1 MILQSLVRCYDSLA
15 AQGKLERPGWSVVKV
30 QWGLY
35 LTADGQVESVEMLGT
50 ANEKG
55 KLIPR
60 TMFLPTPAKRT
71 SGHKAASFLCD
82 NAKYLLGIT
91 NEPYSGTGKDPL
103 KDAEICFRTS
113 AKKHHALLDGISC
126 PMAQAILRFFDT
138 WQPEQAMQF
147 PALSD
152 HFDELCKSSN
162 LVFCMTDA
170 FGVTTMSQDIP
181 EIQAVWDEAAN
192 SSTEDNITRGRCL
205 VTGELDTIARLHPAI
220 KGITGAQ
227 PSGALLVSFNNNS
240 FESYGREEAQG
251 LNAPIGN
258 RAAFAYGEA
267 LNYMLRV
274 KDYHSLLG
282 STTLVYWAET
292 AQSAYSDCF
301 AAMLGTNNDMTQNM
315 LDGIMKAIRLGQDI
329 QWKNVPLN
337 SSVPFYIL
345 GLTPNTSRLSV
356 RFFLQGTFGDFA
368 ANLARHQ
375 ERLNII
381 RPSYDT
387 RETLSAYAL
396 LKETTRNSDDDDAAK
411 NESAKKHMS
420 KRKSENDGEKKSLTF
435 SDILIRNL
443 LCAILNNTPYPV
455 ALLTQTELR
464 IHTEQKINRGKAAI
478 IKAWLLKNGSNP
490 QYKEVIDVQLNE
502 QTTYVPYVL
511 GRLFAVLEKVQQ
523 EAYES
528 AGRKINRTIRDH
540 YFGSAC
546 TTPGIIFHILID
558 RINRYYLPKISSE
571 GLRIVRD
578 RQITELMGM
587 IHESYPARLN
597 LQDQGIFQ
605 LGYYHQKQKFFTKK
619 EENSNV

>member
-345 GLTPNTSRLSV
+345 GLTPNASRLSV

-381 RPSYDT
+381 RPSFDQ
-387 RETLSAYAL
+387 RETLSAYSL
-396 LKETTRNSDDDDAAK
+396 LKETANSNSRDKLPPSHLVGD
-411 NESAKKHMS
+411 
-420 KRKSENDGEKKSLTF
+420 
-435 SDILIRNL
+435 L
-443 LCAILNNTPYPV
+443 LRAILGDTPYPV
-455 ALLTQTELR
+455 SLLTQTELR
-464 IHTEQKINRGKAAI
+464 IHAEHNVSRGKAAI
-478 IKAWLLKNGSNP
+478 LKAWLLKNGSNP

-502 QTTYVPYVL
+502 QTNYAPYVL
-511 GRLFAVLEKVQQ
+511 GRLFAVLESLQQ
-523 EAYES
+523 KA
-528 AGRKINRTIRDH
+528 N
-540 YFGSAC
+540 
-546 TTPGIIFHILID
+546 PGINATIMD
-558 RINRYYLPKISSE
+558 RYFNAACATPSIVFPTLLKLAQSHLKKLDTGYFIYYDK
-571 GLRIVRD
+571 
-578 RQITELMGM
+578 QMTELCGRLTD
-587 IHESYPARLN
+587 SYPARLN

>member
-282 STTLVYWAET
+282 SATLVYWAET

-301 AAMLGTNNDMTQNM
+301 AALLGTNEDMTQNT
-315 LDGIMKAIRLGQDI
+315 LDGIMKAIRLGQGLH
-329 QWKNVPLN
+329 WENVPLD
-337 SSVPFYIL
+337 SRTPFYIL
-345 GLTPNTSRLSV
+345 GLSPNASRLSV

-387 RETLSAYAL
+387 RETLSAYSL
-396 LKETTRNSDDDDAAK
+396 LKETANPNSRDKLPPSHLVGD
-411 NESAKKHMS
+411 
-420 KRKSENDGEKKSLTF
+420 
-435 SDILIRNL
+435 L
-443 LCAILNNTPYPV
+443 LRAILGDTPYPV
-455 ALLTQTELR
+455 SLLTQTELR
-464 IHTEQKINRGKAAI
+464 IHAEHSVSRGKAAI
-478 IKAWLLKNGSNP
+478 LKAWLLKNGSNP

-502 QTTYVPYVL
+502 QTNYAPYVL
-511 GRLFAVLEKVQQ
+511 GRLFAVLESLQQ
-523 EAYES
+523 KA
-528 AGRKINRTIRDH
+528 N
-540 YFGSAC
+540 
-546 TTPGIIFHILID
+546 PGINATIMD
-558 RINRYYLPKISSE
+558 RYFNAACATPSIVFPTLLKLAQSHLKKLDTGYFIYYDK
-571 GLRIVRD
+571 
-578 RQITELMGM
+578 QMTELCGRLTD
-587 IHESYPARLN
+587 SYPARLN

>member
-192 SSTEDNITRGRCL
+192 SSTEDNITGGRCL

-387 RETLSAYAL
+387 RETLSAYSL
-396 LKETTRNSDDDDAAK
+396 LKETANPNSRDKLPPSHLVGD
-411 NESAKKHMS
+411 
-420 KRKSENDGEKKSLTF
+420 
-435 SDILIRNL
+435 L
-443 LCAILNNTPYPV
+443 LRAILGDTPYPV
-455 ALLTQTELR
+455 SLLTQTELR
-464 IHTEQKINRGKAAI
+464 IHAEHSVSRGKAAI
-478 IKAWLLKNGSNP
+478 LKAWLLKNGSNP

-502 QTTYVPYVL
+502 QTNYAPYVL
-511 GRLFAVLEKVQQ
+511 GRLFAVLESLQQ
-523 EAYES
+523 KA
-528 AGRKINRTIRDH
+528 N
-540 YFGSAC
+540 
-546 TTPGIIFHILID
+546 PGINATIMD
-558 RINRYYLPKISSE
+558 RYFNAACATPSIVFPTLLKLAQSHLKKLDTGYFIYYDK
-571 GLRIVRD
+571 
-578 RQITELMGM
+578 QMTELCGRLTD
-587 IHESYPARLN
+587 SYPARLN

>member
-251 LNAPIGN
+251 LNAPVGN
-258 RAAFAYGEA
+258 HAAFAYGEA
-267 LNYMLRV
+267 LNYMLRE
-274 KDYHSLLG
+274 KNYHSLLG
-282 STTLVYWAET
+282 SATLVYWAET

-301 AAMLGTNNDMTQNM
+301 AALLGTNEDMTQNT
-315 LDGIMKAIRLGQDI
+315 LDGIMKAIRLGQGL
-329 QWKNVPLN
+329 QWENVPLD
-337 SSVPFYIL
+337 SRTPFYIL
-345 GLTPNTSRLSV
+345 GLSPNASRLSV

-387 RETLSAYAL
+387 RETLSAYSL
-396 LKETTRNSDDDDAAK
+396 LKETANPNSRDKLPPSHLVGD
-411 NESAKKHMS
+411 
-420 KRKSENDGEKKSLTF
+420 
-435 SDILIRNL
+435 L
-443 LCAILNNTPYPV
+443 LRAILGDTPYPV
-455 ALLTQTELR
+455 SLLTQTELR
-464 IHTEQKINRGKAAI
+464 IHAEHNVSRGKAAI
-478 IKAWLLKNGSNP
+478 LKAWLLKNGSNP

-502 QTTYVPYVL
+502 QTNYAPYVL
-511 GRLFAVLEKVQQ
+511 GRLFAVLESLQQ
-523 EAYES
+523 KA
-528 AGRKINRTIRDH
+528 N
-540 YFGSAC
+540 
-546 TTPGIIFHILID
+546 PGINATIMD
-558 RINRYYLPKISSE
+558 RYFNAACATPSIVFPTLLKLAQSHLKKLDTGYFIYYDK
-571 GLRIVRD
+571 
-578 RQITELMGM
+578 QMTELCGRLTD
-587 IHESYPARLN
+587 SYPARLN

>member
-387 RETLSAYAL
+387 RETLSAYSL
-396 LKETTRNSDDDDAAK
+396 LKETANPNSRDKLPPSHLVGD
-411 NESAKKHMS
+411 
-420 KRKSENDGEKKSLTF
+420 
-435 SDILIRNL
+435 L
-443 LCAILNNTPYPV
+443 LRAILGDTPYPV
-455 ALLTQTELR
+455 SLLTQTELR
-464 IHTEQKINRGKAAI
+464 IHAEHSVSRGKAAI
-478 IKAWLLKNGSNP
+478 LKAWLLKNGSNP

-502 QTTYVPYVL
+502 QTNYAPYVL
-511 GRLFAVLEKVQQ
+511 GRLFAVLESLQQ
-523 EAYES
+523 KA
-528 AGRKINRTIRDH
+528 N
-540 YFGSAC
+540 
-546 TTPGIIFHILID
+546 PGINATIMD
-558 RINRYYLPKISSE
+558 RYFNAACATPSIVFPTLLKLAQSHLKKLDTGYFIYYDK
-571 GLRIVRD
+571 
-578 RQITELMGM
+578 QMTELCGRLTD
-587 IHESYPARLN
+587 SYPARLN

>member
-282 STTLVYWAET
+282 SATLVYWAET

-301 AAMLGTNNDMTQNM
+301 AALLGTNEDMTQNT
-315 LDGIMKAIRLGQDI
+315 LDGIMKAIRLGHGL
-329 QWKNVPLN
+329 QWENVPLD
-337 SSVPFYIL
+337 SRTPFYIL
-345 GLTPNTSRLSV
+345 GLSPNASRLSV

-381 RPSYDT
+381 RPSFDQ
-387 RETLSAYAL
+387 RETLSAYSL
-396 LKETTRNSDDDDAAK
+396 LKETANPNSRDKLPPSHLVGD
-411 NESAKKHMS
+411 
-420 KRKSENDGEKKSLTF
+420 
-435 SDILIRNL
+435 L
-443 LCAILNNTPYPV
+443 LRAILGDTPYPV
-455 ALLTQTELR
+455 SLLTQTELR
-464 IHTEQKINRGKAAI
+464 IHAEHSVSRGKAAI
-478 IKAWLLKNGSNP
+478 LKAWLLKNGSNP

-502 QTTYVPYVL
+502 QTNYAPYVL
-511 GRLFAVLEKVQQ
+511 GRLFAVLESLQQ
-523 EAYES
+523 KA
-528 AGRKINRTIRDH
+528 N
-540 YFGSAC
+540 
-546 TTPGIIFHILID
+546 PGINATIMD
-558 RINRYYLPKISSE
+558 RYFNAACATPSIVFPTLLKLAQSHLKKLDTGYFIYYDK
-571 GLRIVRD
+571 
-578 RQITELMGM
+578 QMTELCGRLTD
-587 IHESYPARLN
+587 SYPARLN

>member
-15 AQGKLERPGWSVVKV
+15 AQGKLERPGWSAVKV

-35 LTADGQVESVEMLGT
+35 LTTDGQVESVQMLGT

-71 SGHKAASFLCD
+71 SGLKAASFLCD

-91 NEPYSGTGKDPL
+91 NEPYSGTGKNPL
-103 KDAEICFRTS
+103 KDAEVCFRTS

-126 PMAQAILRFFDT
+126 PMSQAILRFFDT

-162 LVFCMTDA
+162 LVFCMTNA
-170 FGVTTMSQDIP
+170 FGVTTMAQDIP

-205 VTGELDTIARLHPAI
+205 VTGKLDTIARLHPAI

-267 LNYMLRV
+267 LNYMLRE
-274 KDYHSLLG
+274 KNYHSLLG
-282 STTLVYWAET
+282 SATLVYWAET

-301 AAMLGTNNDMTQNM
+301 AALLGTNEDMTQNT
-315 LDGIMKAIRLGQDI
+315 LDGVMKAIRLGQGL
-329 QWKNVPLN
+329 QWESVPLD
-337 SSVPFYIL
+337 SRTPFYIL
-345 GLTPNTSRLSV
+345 GLSPNASRLSV

-381 RPSYDT
+381 RPSFDQ
-387 RETLSAYAL
+387 RETLSAYSL
-396 LKETTRNSDDDDAAK
+396 LKETANPNSRDKLPPSHLVGD
-411 NESAKKHMS
+411 
-420 KRKSENDGEKKSLTF
+420 
-435 SDILIRNL
+435 L
-443 LCAILNNTPYPV
+443 LRAILGDTPYPV
-455 ALLTQTELR
+455 SLLTQTELR
-464 IHTEQKINRGKAAI
+464 IHAEHNVSRGKAAI
-478 IKAWLLKNGSNP
+478 LKAWLLKNGSNP

-502 QTTYVPYVL
+502 QTNYAPYVL
-511 GRLFAVLEKVQQ
+511 GRLFAVLESLQQ
-523 EAYES
+523 KA
-528 AGRKINRTIRDH
+528 N
-540 YFGSAC
+540 
-546 TTPGIIFHILID
+546 PGINATIMD
-558 RINRYYLPKISSE
+558 RYFNAACATPSIVFPTLLKLAQSHLKKLDTGYFIYYDK
-571 GLRIVRD
+571 
-578 RQITELMGM
+578 QMTELCGRLTD
-587 IHESYPARLN
+587 SYPARLN

>member
-35 LTADGQVESVEMLGT
+35 LTADGQVSSVEMLGT

-315 LDGIMKAIRLGQDI
+315 LDGIMKAIRLGQDV

-387 RETLSAYAL
+387 RETLSAYSL
-396 LKETTRNSDDDDAAK
+396 LKEIANS
-411 NESAKKHMS
+411 
-420 KRKSENDGEKKSLTF
+420 KSRDKLPPLHLVG
-435 SDILIRNL
+435 DL
-443 LCAILNNTPYPV
+443 LRAILGDTPYPV
-455 ALLTQTELR
+455 SLLTQTELR
-464 IHTEQKINRGKAAI
+464 IHAEHNVSRGKAAI
-478 IKAWLLKNGSNP
+478 LKAWLLKNGSNP

-502 QTTYVPYVL
+502 QTNYAPYVL
-511 GRLFAVLEKVQQ
+511 GRLFAVLESLQQ
-523 EAYES
+523 KA
-528 AGRKINRTIRDH
+528 N
-540 YFGSAC
+540 
-546 TTPGIIFHILID
+546 PGINATIMD
-558 RINRYYLPKISSE
+558 RYFNAACATPSIVFPTLLKLAQSHLKKLDTGYFIYYDK
-571 GLRIVRD
+571 
-578 RQITELMGM
+578 QMTELCGRLTD
-587 IHESYPARLN
+587 SYPARLN